1 MKKRLPPKTGRQ
13 VEDKSAQVATAFAA
27 MNTRGPD
34 HRFTADWAKDNE
46 LRAAAQQREQQ
57 RMADYYARTT
67 REQEERENKEARESF
82 MEQQERLTR
91 NRPLKP

>member
-1 MKKRLPPKTGRQ
+1 
-13 VEDKSAQVATAFAA
+13 
-27 MNTRGPD
+27 MNMRGPD

-46 LRAAAQQREQQ
+46 RRAAGQQAERQ

-67 REQEERENKEARESF
+67 KQQEDRWNAEARESF
-82 MEQQERLTR
+82 LEQQQRLNI